1 MRRITEETGME
12 YERKPMTDADA
23 AMLWEAL
30 DAVFPTEEG
39 VEEEL
44 YVFKAVDGGKLVDG
58 YGCGWENSEKYD
70 LVCHGGETNS
80 YYCLNYVLHPAGKRT
95 YFLILTCCNSDD
107 EEDEDEDETAEA
119 ADNEAEFNQYQ
130 TIFDIVKKHLL

>member
-1 MRRITEETGME
+1 MKFDRAFFNGRLVNRASMDGI
-12 YERKPMTDADA
+12 
-23 AMLWEAL
+23 L
-30 DAVFPTEEG
+30 DF
-39 VEEEL
+39 
-44 YVFKAVDGGKLVDG
+44 VDG

-95 YFLILTCCNSDD
+95 YFLMLTCCNSDD
-107 EEDEDEDETAEA
+107 EEDEDRDESAEA
-119 ADNEAEFNQYQ
+119 ADNEANDEAEFNQYQ